1 MPATAEP
8 EQIALMKRLVELSL
22 DRSQMSAE
30 RSYMNAERTL
40 AVWIR
45 TALALMIFGIAVA
58 RFGLLLR
65 QIPLTQARGQLTTRD
80 LSSWGGGL
88 LIAFGVLM
96 AVSTGAR
103 FFAFSVAYRRA
114 HHLPA
119 HHGPYLG
126 AVFAALVTLF
136 GIALLVILSAFTR

>member
-1 MPATAEP
+1 MPETVEP
-8 EQIALMKRLVELSL
+8 EQIALMKRLVELSV

-45 TALALMIFGIAVA
+45 TALALMVFGIAVA

-65 QIPLTQARGQLTTRD
+65 Q
-80 LSSWGGGL
+80 
-88 LIAFGVLM
+88 M
-96 AVSTGAR
+96 
-103 FFAFSVAYRRA
+103 
-114 HHLPA
+114 PA
-119 HHGPYLG
+119 
-126 AVFAALVTLF
+126 TLF